1 MAVGIVAFLLGIIAI
16 ILIHELGHYLVARAF
31 GFRVLEYFIGF
42 GPRLFSWRRGEIE
55 YGLKAIPAGGYVK
68 IAGMNP
74 LVNDVPAGDEDR
86 AYEAKPR
93 WQRALVILAGPL
105 SHLLVAFLVF
115 TGVWWATGEPRERP
129 RVIEYVED
137 EMDGEKTPAL
147 LAGLQEGDVIVA
159 MDGIEQP
166 NGDQVGDVVQSHAG
180 EPFEMTIDRDGELI
194 TVTLTPVETVNS
206 DGEDVVRI
214 GVLVG
219 PAFIDPIG
227 PFRAAQLGVIDIGT
241 SVVDQVVQVGRIFG
255 PEGLGRMGELLFTD
269 EARTQEDPA
278 SIVGISQQLGRVSE
292 RGEWAQFFYGFAYI
306 CLFIGLLNLL
316 PLPPFDGGH
325 LAVLAIEKVRGKR
338 VDMKKLIPVSAAVLS
353 FFVLFTLAAVYLDV
367 WKPIPDAP

>member
-1 MAVGIVAFLLGIIAI
+1 
-16 ILIHELGHYLVARAF
+16 
-31 GFRVLEYFIGF
+31 
-42 GPRLFSWRRGEIE
+42 
-55 YGLKAIPAGGYVK
+55 
-68 IAGMNP
+68 
-74 LVNDVPAGDEDR
+74 
-86 AYEAKPR
+86 
-93 WQRALVILAGPL
+93 
-105 SHLLVAFLVF
+105 
-115 TGVWWATGEPRERP
+115 
-129 RVIEYVED
+129 
-137 EMDGEKTPAL
+137 
-147 LAGLQEGDVIVA
+147 
-159 MDGIEQP
+159 
-166 NGDQVGDVVQSHAG
+166 
-180 EPFEMTIDRDGELI
+180 
-194 TVTLTPVETVNS
+194 
-206 DGEDVVRI
+206 VRI

-227 PFRAAQLGVIDIGT
+227 PVRAAQLGVIDIGT

-292 RGEWAQFFYGFAYI
+292 SGEWAQFFYWFGYI